1 MIRTI
6 LILGLFVVSFG
17 AMAQE
22 KSPVQQNDLKGPEYK
37 NYKVWMHK
45 LEPTI
50 IQSDATPQTLQ
61 GPEYKNRRPG
71 KEASNVEQALVST
84 VGTEQQKLQ
93 GPAYK
98 NYNPHIR
105 RSK

>member
-1 MIRTI
+1 MIRAI
-6 LILGLFVVSFG
+6 IILGLFVVSFG
-17 AMAQE
+17 AMAQD
-22 KSPVQQNDLKGPEYK
+22 KSPVKQNDLKGPEYK

-45 LEPTI
+45 LEPTKAN
-50 IQSDATPQTLQ
+50 SAATAETLQ

-71 KEASNVEQALVST
+71 REASNVEQALVST

-98 NYNPHIR
+98 NFNHHTGR
-105 RSK
+105 